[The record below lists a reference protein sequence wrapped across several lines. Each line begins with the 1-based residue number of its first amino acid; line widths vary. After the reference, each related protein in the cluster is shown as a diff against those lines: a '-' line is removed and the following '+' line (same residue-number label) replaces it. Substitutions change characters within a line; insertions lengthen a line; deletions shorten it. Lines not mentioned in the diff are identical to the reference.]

1 MEAAVV
7 QDRVR
12 RGCAGSGGRSLAR
25 CGGAG
30 GGRGGPRKRET
41 WELESRAGK
50 ENGTGEVVDETRA
63 GGVGEPEQ
71 LHVRAASSLL
81 CPDLPSPAQE
91 QLRPHKAVTKI
102 RKRHLLW
109 VSKLGKWSSS
119 SENRPH
125 RMRRRGSFP
134 SAFTGQHGPTNLAGW
149 LAGSGLDGRP
159 ASHLVWCLQAVQTAR
174 SHGVSSPPRTGWE
187 GSLTRRSLEP

>member
-12 RGCAGSGGRSLAR
+12 RGCVGSGGRSLAR

-91 QLRPHKAVTKI
+91 QLRPHKAVMKI

-134 SAFTGQHGPTNLAGW
+134 SAFTGQHGPTKPCW
-149 LAGSGLDGRP
+149 LASR
-159 ASHLVWCLQAVQTAR
+159 
-174 SHGVSSPPRTGWE
+174 
-187 GSLTRRSLEP
+187 